1 MLFYLILIVIY
12 YIKKML
18 IKDAISTS
26 AFELKNNNNLNSR
39 LDSEILFSHL
49 FNISRNDIFFNLNKN
64 ISDVELQQYKFLV
77 NRRINNEPIAYIINL
92 KEFWS
97 INFYVDRSVLI
108 PRPETEVL
116 IHLILSNLNNKNKFL
131 SILDLG
137 TGSGCILISLLK
149 ELVKAKGIGIDK
161 SNKAIAV
168 AKKNSILQK
177 VDNRVLFK
185 NVDLEQIKFDKKF
198 DLIVSNPPY
207 LPNVTL
213 KNLNAD
219 IKLYEPRI
227 ALQGGVQGVDF
238 LYKIIDLASK
248 ILKINGLLA
257 LEIGDNQFHILAKY
271 LNKNRFKILDKY
283 ILINKQV
290 RCLLATKL

>member
-1 MLFYLILIVIY
+1 MLVNE
-12 YIKKML
+12 
-18 IKDAISTS
+18 AI
-26 AFELKNNNNLNSR
+26 AFAEQELKRSNNLNSR
-39 LDSEILFSHL
+39 LDSEILVSHL
-49 FNISRNDIFFNLNKN
+49 INIPRETIYSKLKENLPSNKTE
-64 ISDVELQQYKFLV
+64 ELQKLV
-77 NRRINNEPIAYIINL
+77 SRRVKKEPIAYILNN

-97 INFYVDRSVLI
+97 TNFYVDRSVLI

-116 IHLILSNLNNKNKFL
+116 IDLILSQISNKNNYL
-131 SILDLG
+131 NILDIG

-149 ELVKAKGIGIDK
+149 ELVKTKGIGVDK
-161 SNKAIAV
+161 STKAIAI
-168 AKKNSILQK
+168 AKKNSISQQ
-177 VDNRVLFK
+177 VDNRASFK
-185 NVDLEQIKFDKKF
+185 NVNLEEIKFDKKF

-207 LPNVTL
+207 LPDVSL
-213 KNLNAD
+213 KNLNLD
-219 IKLYEPRI
+219 IKLYEPKI

-238 LYKIIDLASK
+238 LYKIINLASK

-271 LNKNRFKILDKY
+271 LKKNRFKILDKY

>member
-1 MLFYLILIVIY
+1 MLVN
-12 YIKKML
+12 
-18 IKDAISTS
+18 DAI
-26 AFELKNNNNLNSR
+26 AFAEQELKRSSNLNSR
-39 LDSEILFSHL
+39 LDSEILVSYL
-49 FNISRNDIFFNLNKN
+49 INIPREIIYSKLKDNLPSNKTE
-64 ISDVELQQYKFLV
+64 ELQKLV
-77 NRRINNEPIAYIINL
+77 SRRVKKEPIAYILNN

-97 INFYVDRSVLI
+97 TNFYVDRSVLI

-116 IHLILSNLNNKNKFL
+116 IDLILSKINYKQNYLN
-131 SILDLG
+131 ILDIG

-149 ELVKAKGIGIDK
+149 ELIKSKGIGVDK
-161 SNKAIAV
+161 SSKAITI
-168 AKKNSILQK
+168 AKKNSISQK
-177 VDNRVLFK
+177 VDNRALFK
-185 NVDLEQIKFDKKF
+185 NVNLEEIKFDKKF

-207 LPNVTL
+207 LPDVSL
-213 KNLNAD
+213 KNLNSD
-219 IKLYEPRI
+219 IKLYEPKI

-248 ILKINGLLA
+248 ILKINGLLG

>member
-1 MLFYLILIVIY
+1 MLVNE
-12 YIKKML
+12 
-18 IKDAISTS
+18 AI
-26 AFELKNNNNLNSR
+26 AFAEQELKRSNNLNSR
-39 LDSEILFSHL
+39 LDSEILVSYL
-49 FNISRNDIFFNLNKN
+49 INIPREIIYSKLKDNLPSNKTE
-64 ISDVELQQYKFLV
+64 ELQKLV
-77 NRRINNEPIAYIINL
+77 SRRVKKEPIAYILNN

-97 INFYVDRSVLI
+97 TNFYVDRSVLI

-116 IHLILSNLNNKNKFL
+116 IDLILSKINYKQNYLN
-131 SILDLG
+131 ILDIG

-149 ELVKAKGIGIDK
+149 ELIKAKGIGVDK
-161 SNKAIAV
+161 SSKAIII
-168 AKKNSILQK
+168 AKKNSISQK
-177 VDNRVLFK
+177 VDNRALFK
-185 NVDLEQIKFDKKF
+185 NVNLEEIKFDKRF

-207 LPNVTL
+207 LPDVSL
-213 KNLNAD
+213 KNLNSD
-219 IKLYEPRI
+219 IKLYEPKI

-248 ILKINGLLA
+248 ILKINGLLG

>member
-1 MLFYLILIVIY
+1 MLVNE
-12 YIKKML
+12 
-18 IKDAISTS
+18 AI
-26 AFELKNNNNLNSR
+26 AFAEKELKRSNNLNSR
-39 LDSEILFSHL
+39 LDSEILVSHL
-49 FNISRNDIFFNLNKN
+49 INIPRESIYSKLKENLPSNKTE
-64 ISDVELQQYKFLV
+64 ELQKLV
-77 NRRINNEPIAYIINL
+77 SRRVKKEPIAYILNN

-97 INFYVDRSVLI
+97 TNFYVDRSVLI

-116 IHLILSNLNNKNKFL
+116 IDLILSQISNKNNYL
-131 SILDLG
+131 NILDIG

-149 ELVKAKGIGIDK
+149 ELIKAKGIGVDK
-161 SNKAIAV
+161 SPKAIAI
-168 AKKNSILQK
+168 AKKNSISQQ
-177 VDNRVLFK
+177 VDNRASFK
-185 NVDLEQIKFDKKF
+185 NVNLEEIKFDKKF

-207 LPNVTL
+207 LPDVSL
-213 KNLNAD
+213 KNLNLD
-219 IKLYEPRI
+219 IKLYEPKI

-238 LYKIIDLASK
+238 LCKIISLASK

-271 LNKNRFKILDKY
+271 LKKNRFKILDKY

>member
-1 MLFYLILIVIY
+1 MLVN
-12 YIKKML
+12 
-18 IKDAISTS
+18 DAI
-26 AFELKNNNNLNSR
+26 AFAEQELKRNNNLNSR
-39 LDSEILFSHL
+39 LDSEILVSYL
-49 FNISRNDIFFNLNKN
+49 INIPREIIYSKLKDNLPSNKTE
-64 ISDVELQQYKFLV
+64 ELQKLV
-77 NRRINNEPIAYIINL
+77 SRRVKKEPIAYILNT

-97 INFYVDRSVLI
+97 TNFYVDRSVLI

-116 IHLILSNLNNKNKFL
+116 IDLILSKINYKQNYLN
-131 SILDLG
+131 ILDIG

-149 ELVKAKGIGIDK
+149 ELIKAKGIGVDK
-161 SNKAIAV
+161 SSKAIAI
-168 AKKNSILQK
+168 AKKNSISQQ
-177 VDNRVLFK
+177 VDNRALFK
-185 NVDLEQIKFDKKF
+185 NVNLEEIKFDKKF

-207 LPNVTL
+207 LPDVSL
-213 KNLNAD
+213 KNLNSD
-219 IKLYEPRI
+219 IKLYEPKI

-248 ILKINGLLA
+248 ILKINGLLG

>member
-1 MLFYLILIVIY
+1 MLVNE
-12 YIKKML
+12 
-18 IKDAISTS
+18 AI
-26 AFELKNNNNLNSR
+26 AFAEQELKRSNNLNSR
-39 LDSEILFSHL
+39 LDSELLVSHL
-49 FNISRNDIFFNLNKN
+49 INIPRESIYSKLKENLPSNKTE
-64 ISDVELQQYKFLV
+64 ELQKLV
-77 NRRINNEPIAYIINL
+77 SRRVKKEPIAYILNN

-97 INFYVDRSVLI
+97 TNFYVDRSVLI

-116 IHLILSNLNNKNKFL
+116 IDLILSQISNKHNYLN
-131 SILDLG
+131 ILDIG

-149 ELVKAKGIGIDK
+149 ELIKAKGIGVDK
-161 SNKAIAV
+161 SAKAIAI
-168 AKKNSILQK
+168 AKKNSISQQ
-177 VDNRVLFK
+177 VDNRASFK
-185 NVDLEQIKFDKKF
+185 NVNLEEIKFDKKF

-207 LPNVTL
+207 LPDVSL
-213 KNLNAD
+213 KNLNLD
-219 IKLYEPRI
+219 IKLYEPKI

-238 LYKIIDLASK
+238 LCKIISLASK

-271 LNKNRFKILDKY
+271 LKKNRFKILDKY

>member
-1 MLFYLILIVIY
+1 MLVNE
-12 YIKKML
+12 
-18 IKDAISTS
+18 AI
-26 AFELKNNNNLNSR
+26 AFAEQELKRSNNLNSR
-39 LDSEILFSHL
+39 LDSEILVSHL
-49 FNISRNDIFFNLNKN
+49 INIPRESIYSKLKENLPSNKTE
-64 ISDVELQQYKFLV
+64 ELQKLV
-77 NRRINNEPIAYIINL
+77 SRRVKKEPIAYILNN

-97 INFYVDRSVLI
+97 TNFYVDRSVLI

-116 IHLILSNLNNKNKFL
+116 IDLILSQISNKNNYL
-131 SILDLG
+131 NILDIG

-149 ELVKAKGIGIDK
+149 ELAKAKGIGVDK
-161 SNKAIAV
+161 SVKAIAI
-168 AKKNSILQK
+168 AKKNSISQR
-177 VDNRVLFK
+177 VDNRASFK
-185 NVDLEQIKFDKKF
+185 NVNLEDIKFDKKF

-207 LPNVTL
+207 LPDASL
-213 KNLNAD
+213 KNLNLD
-219 IKLYEPRI
+219 IKLYEPKI

-238 LYKIIDLASK
+238 LCKIINLASK

-271 LNKNRFKILDKY
+271 LKKNRFKILDKY

>member
-1 MLFYLILIVIY
+1 MLVN
-12 YIKKML
+12 
-18 IKDAISTS
+18 DAI
-26 AFELKNNNNLNSR
+26 AFAEQELKRSNNLNSR
-39 LDSEILFSHL
+39 LDSEILVSYL
-49 FNISRNDIFFNLNKN
+49 INIPREIIYSKLKDNLPSNKTE
-64 ISDVELQQYKFLV
+64 ELQTLV
-77 NRRINNEPIAYIINL
+77 SRRVNKEPIAYILNN

-97 INFYVDRSVLI
+97 TNFYVDRSVLI

-116 IHLILSNLNNKNKFL
+116 IDLILSKINYKQNYLN
-131 SILDLG
+131 ILDIG

-149 ELVKAKGIGIDK
+149 ELIKSKGIGVDK
-161 SNKAIAV
+161 SSKAITI
-168 AKKNSILQK
+168 AKKNSISQK
-177 VDNRVLFK
+177 VDNRALFK
-185 NVDLEQIKFDKKF
+185 NVNLEEIKFDKKF

-207 LPNVTL
+207 LTDVSL
-213 KNLNAD
+213 KNLNSD
-219 IKLYEPRI
+219 IKLYEPKI